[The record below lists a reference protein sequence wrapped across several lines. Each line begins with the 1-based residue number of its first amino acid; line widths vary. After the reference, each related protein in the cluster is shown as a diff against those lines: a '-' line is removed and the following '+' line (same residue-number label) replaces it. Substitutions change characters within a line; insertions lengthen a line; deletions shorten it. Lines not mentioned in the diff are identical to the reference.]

1 MATSNNR
8 DVKMTLSVETL
19 GEDGIKQL
27 RDSVASLAKEGG
39 DAAPEFQRLAAEIEK
54 LGVQAAALGAFE
66 KLSEE
71 TSQLTLRQKDA
82 GTALDELRA
91 KLDATKTSVAGAAAE
106 HLKARSS
113 YDQAKVALE
122 QINGEL
128 TVLRSTY
135 DENGKRST
143 TYKSDVEKLTIAK
156 VAQKK
161 VISEAAAALA
171 TTKDE
176 LRGVEAAER
185 KLQGQVDRSTAA
197 FDKLSTKASAAG
209 ESLKQEA
216 DALNT
221 LGIATDNIAQA
232 QAQLVQSLNSVAD
245 AARRRKE
252 SADELRESDRLLAI
266 EARTLAE
273 QMEKGRIALL
283 AENAAQLDL
292 AAQVRATTKAKQE
305 SEAAAAAAAD
315 AWQKEAFA
323 IVEAAEAAQKLKLQT
338 EALAEA
344 QRALVAVEAFQ
355 RQADEARKLVQAAE
369 YVNFWKD
376 ALDKADAAAARV
388 AQEAKQMADETA
400 AASKRTAAA
409 AQEMADAWSAIGTRG
424 PKELRDEIERVRQ
437 AAALLATQGGITGR
451 DLSETM
457 ARAATKVKA
466 LELELREATGT
477 LTTVD
482 KAARLFSS
490 SLGQLTAG
498 NLIADGIASIV
509 SRVQDL
515 GRAFVTANVQS
526 DSLRRGLDAVYNDAK
541 LSAQQFEFLR
551 EVADKAGVSFSD
563 ISADFLKFAAATKE
577 SNIPLHQSQQVF
589 EAVTVAAGTLGLGA
603 GKVSNAL
610 NALGQIASKGTLQ
623 MEELRGQLG
632 DAIPGALS
640 LTSRGLGVTDAQ
652 LIKLIE
658 TGGVAAKDFFPAF
671 VKGLSSMQGSS
682 DSLRNTWERLLNAG
696 NKLFTAIGDTGVV
709 SAMKSGLDSVTKA
722 VNWLGENITA
732 VSATIGGFAKAFLAV
747 KVAQFALDLLAS
759 ARAAAAATTSIVAKT
774 AAVVAN
780 TTATVANTAA
790 TAANAV
796 ATNASIAANTAKVA
810 SVGALGVAMTGL
822 RGAVGSVF
830 SVLGGWPVLLATVAL
845 NYRELGTA
853 IGEFAGRMAAL
864 ATGQKTLE
872 QSSKELAAADAVAV
886 EAARKL
892 AIARDEERAANERVE
907 ASRFGLTQAG
917 QAAIV
922 AFDKMIAEGKKT
934 SEVIG
939 NIGKDFDL
947 STVPGIR
954 NASAVLDKLYFDGK
968 ITSEQFFNTW
978 NESLK
983 GVNLAEF
990 QRKFSAAMVGVD
1002 RSMEQTSRVIDAT
1015 LRQAIGR
1022 AGLDFAQ
1029 ISNGMSKATQS
1040 ALADVDTLVKSG
1052 DRLKSMGVDVATAL
1066 SASLGKAIETA
1077 SSQKEIDALRAK
1089 IESLRGVL
1097 GAPLTNSLLEQIKVQ
1112 ADEAKKAVENL
1123 VPGFQSG
1130 AEAMRQLGLTSTA
1143 ELKKIADSSRA
1154 AYEAVRNDSLSSTED
1169 AAAAFRKYAAD
1180 AIAAN
1185 KGVATSTL
1193 NAEAAAR
1200 GLKIVT
1206 DETGKS
1212 IVVGMNDAKAS
1223 IDRVGDSYT
1232 MSAELAKKLAD
1243 AQDLVATK
1251 YMQSSKYTADQ
1262 IALLEKEN
1270 DLVQRRIDLE
1280 NKRRGVDANGFST
1293 DKSGNTV
1300 VAGGDLNT
1308 RTGIFNFLKAAGVT
1322 DDNEARR
1329 ITSEF
1334 SDSKGDIPYINNPGQ
1349 LRYGGAGSTISQA
1362 LLKAAE
1368 KYTFSGGSQKSA
1380 PAVGGIPSR
1389 TVNINIG
1396 GRSTSVGV
1404 SSDQDAAALEGVLRQ
1419 IESASLRSA

>member
-39 DAAPEFQRLAAEIEK
+39 DAAPEFQRLATEIEK
-54 LGVQAAALGAFE
+54 LGAQAAALGAFE

-71 TSQLTLRQKDA
+71 TSQLTQRQKDA

-91 KLDATKTSVAGAAAE
+91 KLDATKASVAGAAAE

-171 TTKDE
+171 ATKDE
-176 LRGVEAAER
+176 LREVEVAER
-185 KLQGQVDRSTAA
+185 KLQGQVDRSAAA

-266 EARTLAE
+266 EARTLAAE
-273 QMEKGRIALL
+273 MEKGRIALL
-283 AENAAQLDL
+283 AENAAQLDV
-292 AAQVRATTKAKQE
+292 AAQVRATAKVRAE
-305 SEAAAAAAAD
+305 ATAAALAAKSALETEVVALID
-315 AWQKEAFA
+315 
-323 IVEAAEAAQKLKLQT
+323 AAEATKVLTGDTASLLQAKKL
-338 EALAEA
+338 LAGS
-344 QRALVAVEAFQ
+344 LAFDQ
-355 RQADEARKLVQAAE
+355 Q
-369 YVNFWKD
+369 
-376 ALDKADAAAARV
+376 
-388 AQEAKQMADETA
+388 AQEAKKLEEAERHVRELGQALKQLGDDQRQATVAAKDAADKI
-400 AASKRTAAA
+400 S
-409 AQEMADAWSAIGTRG
+409 DAWSAIGTRG

-477 LTTVD
+477 LTTAD
-482 KAARLFSS
+482 KAAKLFSS
-490 SLGQLTAG
+490 SLGQISAG

-526 DSLRRGLDAVYNDAK
+526 DSLRRGLNAVYKDAE

-551 EVADKAGVSFSD
+551 QVADKAGVSFSD

-696 NKLFTAIGDTGVV
+696 NRLFTALGDTGVV

-759 ARAAAAATTSIVAKT
+759 ARAAAAATTSIAAKT

-872 QSSKELAAADAVAV
+872 QSSKELAAADAAAV

-892 AIARDEERAANERVE
+892 AIARDEERAANERAE

-922 AFDKMIAEGKKT
+922 AFDKMIAEGKKA

-1112 ADEAKKAVENL
+1112 ADEAKKAVESL

-1154 AYEAVRNDSLSSTED
+1154 AYEAVRDDSRSSTED

-1185 KGVATSTL
+1185 KGVTTSTL

-1368 KYTFSGGSQKSA
+1368 KYTFSGGGGGQKSA